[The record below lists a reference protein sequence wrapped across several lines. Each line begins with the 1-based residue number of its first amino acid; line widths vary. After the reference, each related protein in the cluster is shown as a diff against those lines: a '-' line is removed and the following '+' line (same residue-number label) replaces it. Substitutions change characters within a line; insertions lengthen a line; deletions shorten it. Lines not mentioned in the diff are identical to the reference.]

1 MPVLAAQAAAR
12 PAERAVDKMTR
23 GQLCAL
29 LLLLG
34 VGVALTIAA
43 VRRAPQGGVRV
54 PGRVTED
61 VLPFTPPAG
70 AQIVGPDQHLRG
82 VVYSAHRYP
91 SVCGGDVSAVIKYG
105 HRPLLIPHERDT
117 NWLTA
122 PPSEVTL

>member
-12 PAERAVDKMTR
+12 PAERAVDKLTR
-23 GQLCAL
+23 KQLCVL
-29 LLLLG
+29 LLILAG
-34 VGVALTIAA
+34 GMALMVAA

-61 VLPFTPPAG
+61 VLPFIPPAG
-70 AQIVGPDQHLRG
+70 APVVGPDQHVGG
-82 VVYSAHRYP
+82 VVYSPHRYP
-91 SVCGGDVSAVIKYG
+91 LVCGGDVSSIIKYG

-117 NWLTA
+117 GWLTS

>member
-12 PAERAVDKMTR
+12 PAERAVDKLTR

-29 LLLLG
+29 LL
-34 VGVALTIAA
+34 ALAAGLVLVLAA
-43 VRRAPQGGVRV
+43 VRKAPQGGVRV

-70 AQIVGPDQHLRG
+70 APVVGPDQHIKG

-105 HRPLLIPHERDT
+105 HHPLLIPHERDS
-117 NWLTA
+117 NWLTS
-122 PPSEVTL
+122 PPSEVSL